1 MTHQYRC
8 VVVFLLA
15 VPSFLL
21 PATKSG
27 NTSIEPAH
35 SPNLLIITLDTTRA
49 DHLGCYGMK
58 NAKTPVLDALA
69 SRGALFEEAHSHV
82 PLTLPSHAVLLTSQL
97 PSTLNLRIN
106 GLQLKKGVET
116 LATHLKA
123 RGYWTGAVVASVM
136 LNREY
141 GLARGFEVYD
151 DHMTL
156 PPKGGTTPEERRAG
170 EVTETALTITNG
182 IPKPFFLWVH
192 YYDPHYEYRP
202 PEPYATEFKK
212 DLYDGEIAY
221 MDASIGQLLEGLKK
235 RGLLDNTVIAVA
247 GDHGEG
253 LMEHGERQHGIF
265 LYEYAL
271 HVPLLL
277 MWNGHIRPGS
287 RIPNLCGL
295 SDVAPTVLDLMGQ
308 GSLPKSDGVSLAPLL
323 RNGQITPRRL
333 YAESYHGFFT
343 YGWAPER
350 ASFDERWKLI
360 EAPNKEL
367 YQWPISED
375 RNLYAA
381 DNPEV
386 AAGEKDLLRYP
397 RAGAVEVGQMESL
410 LNDPDNAETVQRLKS
425 LGYVAGPGLNNR
437 PAQLLD
443 PKDAISIE
451 EDLRQ
456 AKESLDKGDVRGG
469 TEALNSVL
477 KRNPDNV
484 YALSMLGL
492 VYLNTGNYEQ
502 ALICFRK
509 EVRLRPQVETA
520 RSNLGTVYKRM
531 GKIDMAQQEYNAEL
545 AINPRNAVAA
555 SNLAQIYLDKS
566 LLDDA
571 RRVLYA
577 TVSAGGESADL
588 HFEFGLLE
596 ARVSNLDK
604 ARSAFTKVLALDP
617 GRVEAYVNLG
627 KIAFLQKRIDESIYQ
642 YQRALRLDP
651 HNAGYMATLG
661 SLYLSGKNDPSEA
674 LRYFRQALAADPDGP
689 DARNLKE
696 LIAGLETQ
704 HVK

>member
-1 MTHQYRC
+1 MTQLHRC
-8 VVVFLLA
+8 VAFFLLA
-15 VPSFLL
+15 TPSFLF
-21 PATKSG
+21 PATKPES
-27 NTSIEPAH
+27 TSEEPAH

-82 PLTLPSHAVLLTSQL
+82 PLTLPSHTVLLTGQL

-106 GLQLKKGVET
+106 GLRLKEGVET

-123 RGYWTGAVVASVM
+123 HGYWTGAVVASVI

-151 DHMTL
+151 DRMTVA
-156 PPKGGTTPEERRAG
+156 PKGGTTPEERRAE
-170 EVTETALTITNG
+170 EVTETALTITNR
-182 IPKPFFLWVH
+182 ISKPFFLWVH

-212 DLYDGEIAY
+212 NLYDGEIAY
-221 MDASIGQLLEGLKK
+221 MDASIGRLLEGLKK
-235 RGLLDNTVIAVA
+235 QGLLDNTIVAVA

-277 MWNGHIRPGS
+277 IWDGHIPAGS
-287 RIPNLCGL
+287 RIRNLVGL
-295 SDVAPTVLDLMGQ
+295 SDVAPTLLDLMSQ
-308 GSLPKSDGVSLAPLL
+308 GSLPKSDGVSLTPLL
-323 RNGQITPRRL
+323 RGSTIARRRL

-350 ASFDERWKLI
+350 ASFDERWKFI

-367 YQWPISED
+367 YQWPLSEEN
-375 RNLYAA
+375 NLYAA
-381 DNPEV
+381 DSPED

-397 RAGAVEVGQMESL
+397 KAGSIEVGQMESL

-451 EDLRQ
+451 EDLRK
-456 AKESLDKGDVRGG
+456 AKESLDNGEVGG
-469 TEALNSVL
+469 GIKILTSVL
-477 KRNPDNV
+477 ERNPQNV

-531 GKIDMAQQEYNAEL
+531 GKIDMAEQEYDAEL

-555 SNLAQIYLDKS
+555 SNLAQIYLDKT

-571 RRVLYA
+571 RRVLEA
-577 TVSAGGESADL
+577 TVIAGGESADL
-588 HFEFGLLE
+588 YFELGLLE
-596 ARVSNLDK
+596 AKVSNLDK
-604 ARSAFTKVLALDP
+604 SRSAFTKVLALDP
-617 GRVEAYVNLG
+617 RRVEVYVNLG
-627 KIAFLQKRIDESIYQ
+627 KIAFLQGRIDESIYQ

-661 SLYLSGKNDPSEA
+661 SLYLSGKNAPSEA
-674 LRYFRQALAADPDGP
+674 LQYFRQALAADPDGP

-696 LIAGLETQ
+696 LIAGLETGN
-704 HVK
+704 VK

>member
-1 MTHQYRC
+1 
-8 VVVFLLA
+8 
-15 VPSFLL
+15 
-21 PATKSG
+21 
-27 NTSIEPAH
+27 
-35 SPNLLIITLDTTRA
+35 
-49 DHLGCYGMK
+49 MK

-82 PLTLPSHAVLLTSQL
+82 PLTLPSHAVLLTGRL

-106 GLQLKKGVET
+106 GLRLKEGVET

-141 GLARGFEVYD
+141 GLVRGFEVYD
-151 DHMTL
+151 DQMTL
-156 PPKGGTTPEERRAG
+156 APKGGTTPEERRAG

-182 IPKPFFLWVH
+182 IPTPFFLWVH

-221 MDASIGQLLEGLKK
+221 MDASIGRLMEGLKK
-235 RGLLDNTVIAVA
+235 RRLLDNTIVAVA

-277 MWNGHIRPGS
+277 MWDGHIRAGS
-287 RIPNLCGL
+287 RIKNLCGL
-295 SDVAPTVLDLMGQ
+295 SDVAPTLLDLMGQ
-308 GSLPKSDGVSLAPLL
+308 GSLPKSDGVSLTPLL
-323 RNGQITPRRL
+323 RGSKIAPRRL

-350 ASFDERWKLI
+350 ASFDERWKFI
-360 EAPNKEL
+360 EAPQKEL
-367 YQWPISED
+367 YQWPISEEK
-375 RNLYAA
+375 NLYAA
-381 DNPEV
+381 DNSEG

-397 RAGAVEVGQMESL
+397 KAGAVEVGQMEGL

-437 PAQLLD
+437 LAQLLD

-451 EDLRQ
+451 EDLRK
-456 AKESLDKGDVRGG
+456 AKELLDNGDVHGG
-469 TEALNSVL
+469 TEALTSVL
-477 KRNPDNV
+477 KRNPQNV

-502 ALICFRK
+502 AIICFRE

-520 RSNLGTVYKRM
+520 RSNLGTAYKRM
-531 GKIDMAQQEYNAEL
+531 GKIDMALQEYDAEL

-555 SNLAQIYLDKS
+555 SNLAQIYLDKT

-571 RRVLYA
+571 RRVLDA

-588 HFEFGLLE
+588 YFELGLLE
-596 ARVSNLDK
+596 AKVSNLDK
-604 ARSAFTKVLALDP
+604 ARAAFTKVLSFDP
-617 GRVEAYVNLG
+617 GRVEVYVNLG
-627 KIAFLQKRIDESIYQ
+627 KITFLQGRIDESIYQ

-674 LRYFRQALAADPDGP
+674 LQYFRQALAADPDGP

-696 LIAGLETQ
+696 LIAGLQ
-704 HVK
+704 AQSVK